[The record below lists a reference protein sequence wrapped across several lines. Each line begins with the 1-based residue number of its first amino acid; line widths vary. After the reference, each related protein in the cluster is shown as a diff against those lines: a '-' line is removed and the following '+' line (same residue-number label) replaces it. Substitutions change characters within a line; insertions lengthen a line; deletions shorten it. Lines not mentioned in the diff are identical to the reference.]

1 MSRGYMSQVSS
12 DYICVFCGD
21 VCVSFDKGPGR
32 EHKYS
37 IKSIYCPICMT
48 TTDHIRLGQ
57 KDIIKCQLESKDVLD
72 GIDFEIYNLL
82 CANDARKVKE
92 LIKK

>member
-1 MSRGYMSQVSS
+1 
-12 DYICVFCGD
+12 
-21 VCVSFDKGPGR
+21 
-32 EHKYS
+32 
-37 IKSIYCPICMT
+37 MT